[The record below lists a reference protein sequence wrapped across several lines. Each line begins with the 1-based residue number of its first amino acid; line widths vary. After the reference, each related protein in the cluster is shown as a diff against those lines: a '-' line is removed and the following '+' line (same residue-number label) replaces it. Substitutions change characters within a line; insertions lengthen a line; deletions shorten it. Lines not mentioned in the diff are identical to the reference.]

1 MLKNKGLN
9 LVQTVFKGVKQ
20 MRVLSK
26 LKVFL
31 IIFGLFALASCG
43 EEEPPVA
50 EISGVDNGNVDNLA
64 IKGVVGDN
72 IPITRGEASRIIALS
87 FYTQEEI
94 KNLEK
99 FYKFSDI
106 EENENKIYI
115 NACVKLGYIKDNDKF
130 RPEDY
135 LTINE
140 AQAIAN
146 NISKNSVVLKFS
158 VEEQKSQI
166 SYALFVK
173 TVTKV
178 LDNEDLLVENDI
190 NYKNLIVL
198 ATKENNEKL
207 GDNIITDYG
216 VMKTSYL
223 DYAEQLNAQVL
234 TLVRN
239 DIIICSIE
247 IVDNAP
253 KLEDVYILQTSGKV
267 LTVFAGGLTRQYQS
281 DKDFDKDYRGNLCDV
296 QIEGNKVVDLV
307 IHEDYV
313 KKEVKLIDIENGDN
327 KFIEVEGDSNLTFSD
342 YYQLKVFRDYG
353 EKVRSGEFADIVIG
367 DDNTK
372 FFMNEKNQIIGCVV
386 SESPQSEV
394 IRVLLTTTNFAS
406 KFHKSVEVTSTK
418 EFYVKNGSFEKTIN
432 AGDVYLVPEDSKNR
446 VYIEPSENSELILKN
461 LERSSSEVS
470 YQGSLEV
477 KKFEEGFVVT
487 NVLNVEDYLK
497 RVVPS
502 EMPSSYHIEAL
513 KAQAVTARSFA
524 MKTLF
529 QTAYKKYGSNL
540 DDSTAS
546 QVYNNVAEVEA
557 VNEAIKA
564 TDGVVLT
571 YDSVPVST
579 NFYSTSSGVGASS
592 GDVWADF
599 KNSTFPTTTPEYL
612 SSKALVSKDNTP
624 SLETEEDVAK
634 FLKSTDVKAVDSKFP
649 WFRWNYEMTVMD
661 IQASINKNI
670 NSRYSVN
677 SFMILTKEGDKF
689 VEKPIESIGAIR
701 DINVLSRGDGGI
713 ITAIE
718 IVAEDKNI
726 KIMGEYNIRFILKP
740 VGYDGKEIVITKN
753 DGSTSKNYALIPSAF
768 FVFDKVFDEDKNLKS
783 IKVFGGGNG
792 HGVGMSQ
799 NGAEELAQNGV
810 SYQEILKYF
819 YTGVEIAEY

>member
-1 MLKNKGLN
+1 
-9 LVQTVFKGVKQ
+9 
-20 MRVLSK
+20 MRVFRK
-26 LKVFL
+26 LKV
-31 IIFGLFALASCG
+31 ITVIFGLFSLVSCG
-43 EEEPPVA
+43 VEEAPKV
-50 EISGVDNGNVDNLA
+50 EISGVEVGNEDNLA
-64 IKGVVGDN
+64 TKGVVGDN
-72 IPITRGEASRIIALS
+72 IPITRSEAARIIALS

-94 KNLEK
+94 KNLDK
-99 FYKFSDI
+99 FNNFSDI
-106 EENENKIYI
+106 EGNENNIYI
-115 NACVKLGYIKDNDKF
+115 NACVKLGYIQNNEKF
-130 RPEDY
+130 RPDEY

-158 VEEQKSQI
+158 AEEQKSQI

-173 TVTKV
+173 ALTKV

-216 VMKTSYL
+216 IMKTSYL

-234 TLVRN
+234 TLVRD

-247 IVDNAP
+247 IVDIAP

-327 KFIEVEGDSNLTFSD
+327 KFIEVDGDSNLKFAD

-353 EKVRSGEFADIVIG
+353 EKVRAGEFADIVIG

-372 FFMNEKNQIIGCVV
+372 FFMNEENQIIGCVV

-394 IRVLLTTTNFAS
+394 IRVLLTTTNFSS
-406 KFHKSVEVTSTK
+406 KFHKSVEVTSEK
-418 EFYVKNGSFEKTIN
+418 EFYVRNGSFEKTIN
-432 AGDVYLVPEDSKNR
+432 AGEVYTVPTDSENR
-446 VYIEPSENSELILKN
+446 VYIEPSENGELILKN
-461 LERSSSEVS
+461 VERSSSKVS
-470 YQGSLEV
+470 YQGTLEV
-477 KKFEEGFVVT
+477 KKVTEGFVVT

-524 MKTLF
+524 MKTLY
-529 QTAYKKYGSNL
+529 QTAYKKYGANL

-571 YDSVPVST
+571 YDSKPVST

-599 KNSTFPTTTPEYL
+599 KNSTFPTTSPKYL

-624 SLETEEDVAK
+624 TLESEEDVAK
-634 FLKSTDVKAVDSKFP
+634 FLKNTDIKAVDSSFP
-649 WFRWNYEMTVMD
+649 WFRWNYEMSAKE
-661 IQASINKNI
+661 IQSCINKNI
-670 NSRYSVN
+670 SSRYSVN
-677 SFMILTKEGDKF
+677 SFMILTKEGDNY
-689 VEKPIESIGAIR
+689 VEKPIESIGQIK

-718 IVAEDKNI
+718 IVAEDKTI

-740 VGYDGKEIVITKN
+740 VGYEGREIEITKN
-753 DGSTSKNYALIPSAF
+753 DGGISKNYSLIPSAF
-768 FVFDKVFDEDKNLKS
+768 FVFDKVFDKDKNLES

-799 NGAEELAQNGV
+799 NGAEELAKNGV

-819 YTGVEIAEY
+819 YTGVEIAQY